1 MTRFNMFFLFVLL
14 LIFPSAV
21 AQGFRTHE
29 VKKGESLEQ
38 IANHYQ
44 VSVDEIYKLNPD
56 AKKRNIN
63 HMVLVIPAQ
72 EPKVKLN
79 EESKQLS
86 FKSYQIQAKETLYSI
101 AKANHLSID
110 ELKQYNPDL
119 VETDIAIGQTIKIP
133 IFRKDKRTPNFN
145 ESLTNSSFS
154 NIIHIVLPGETK
166 YRIAKQYGLSVEQL
180 QALNPTLLDLKAGQL
195 LTIVN
200 KNKEALTNKNEA
212 PLNFFNYEVK
222 PKETIFRLTKMFN
235 VPADSLY
242 AWNPQLKQ
250 SGLKEGM
257 QIKLPKKVNVQVA
270 GLSTDKVNLAE
281 NISDYSTQKVAVM
294 LPLSLDN
301 INDGNKADVLKKDKV
316 LRIALDF
323 YSGVEAAIRKAELL
337 GITVE
342 AKVYDTQ
349 RNSQKVA
356 SIINNNDFD
365 QVDFVVGPF
374 FTKTVETASKLL
386 ESKKIP
392 VLSPISSGEIN
403 GGVNL
408 IQTRPTD
415 IMMQQS
421 IISFIKLHGADKN
434 VVVLADKGK
443 GYLESK
449 ILYTLPEA
457 KLVNLQ
463 KEYLQQSD
471 LARVLDKNRTNW
483 FILESDDMA
492 TVSNAASYLNTLR
505 STFDIQLF
513 TSNKNDLYDSE
524 VPSTYLGNLNFTY
537 AAINKEY
544 NQDPLDEFV
553 KIYREDYGLSPNQYV
568 IRGYDVTLDAILRK
582 ANFSDFY
589 ESLSLDQTTEYVE
602 NQFNYNKK
610 LIGGYFNNAVYILQY
625 NKELQIQSVEN

>member
-1 MTRFNMFFLFVLL
+1 MTRFNMFFLFVFL
-14 LIFPSAV
+14 LIFPSAI

-56 AKKRNIN
+56 AKRRNIN

-72 EPKVKLN
+72 EPKIKLN
-79 EESKQLS
+79 EKSKQLS
-86 FKSYQIQAKETLYSI
+86 FKSYQIRAKETLYSI
-101 AKANHLSID
+101 AKENQLSID

-133 IFRKDKRTPNFN
+133 IFREDRRTPNFN

-200 KNKEALTNKNEA
+200 KNPEALTNKNEA
-212 PLNFFNYEVK
+212 PLNFFTYEVK
-222 PKETIFRLTKMFN
+222 PKETIFRLTKKFK

-250 SGLKEGM
+250 SGLQEGM

-281 NISDYSTQKVAVM
+281 NISDYSTQKLAVM
-294 LPLSLDN
+294 LPLSLGN
-301 INDGNKADVLKKDKV
+301 INDDNKAEVLKKDKV

-323 YSGVEAAIRKAELL
+323 YSGVEAAIRKAGSL

-356 SIINNNDFD
+356 SLINNNDFD

-434 VVVLADKGK
+434 IVVLADKDK

-524 VPSTYLGNLNFTY
+524 VPSTYLGNLNFTF

-553 KIYREDYGLSPNQYV
+553 KMYREDYGLSPNQYV

-589 ESLSLDQTTEYVE
+589 ESLILDQTTEYVE